1 VSLREL
7 WITLIRAVAC
17 SSLVFL
23 QLFRKKKEQKK
34 RRKKIEE
41 KRTEV
46 SLLRLYTENS
56 FTGILI
62 LCPTKPI

>member
-1 VSLREL
+1 MDHSYQGSSMQFSGVSTVIQEEKKN
-7 WITLIRAVAC
+7 
-17 SSLVFL
+17 
-23 QLFRKKKEQKK
+23 RKKE
-34 RRKKIEE
+34 KKIEE